1 MSTVTSFLNILILT
15 DVCFVWKTEP
25 WPITRLQISGKVQ
38 IRQSQGSW
46 LSCDLNVMVCFLFV
60 SNWSNFSS
68 FFNLCSGVN
77 DVVNDK
83 RYLDLALVPNTAS
96 ANQTVLILLHEKVKN
111 KERCLTAY
119 HISSSANGRP
129 DISEPFSTYDK
140 VNVLGK
146 GVSHIAAAPFPSN
159 TSTLKS
165 SAARYAH
172 WGHF

>member
-1 MSTVTSFLNILILT
+1 M
-15 DVCFVWKTEP
+15 
-25 WPITRLQISGKVQ
+25 QISGKVQ

-46 LSCDLNVMVCFLFV
+46 LSRDLNVVGFFCVKLSKTGQTFPR
-60 SNWSNFSS
+60 S

-119 HISSSANGRP
+119 HISTSANGRP

-165 SAARYAH
+165 SATRYAH
-172 WGHF
+172 